1 MSGRKRKLGSA
12 FRPKPWQE
20 YHSDNEND
28 VPDVLPNSSKI
39 PRLEHDVQEED
50 QPGSD
55 SISDVSMTDVS
66 MSDVS
71 VSDNHDNTSEISDS
85 SNNSEHESDV
95 RETTDQDTDF
105 HDHVGQIE
113 PAVSDDND
121 AQIEHDEDGGQIEP
135 AVSDDN
141 DAQIEHDEDG
151 GQIEPAVSDDND
163 AQIEHDEDGGQIE
176 PGDLLPA
183 EEHAVDEPMAAP
195 NESYNELLE
204 SFSREW
210 LLIEIQHQVSK
221 VASNEFWKSANKH
234 LYKLLAAKEAQNV
247 TRKVP
252 QFVQLRRKFNNVH
265 VPEIKMEF
273 GYRNKETGEIT
284 VVKNRLTTPINE
296 FPPSTYKMVYE
307 IAKIEVRK

>member
-105 HDHVGQIE
+105 HDHV
-113 PAVSDDND
+113 
-121 AQIEHDEDGGQIEP
+121 
-135 AVSDDN
+135 
-141 DAQIEHDEDG
+141 